1 LTARILAKFLAAAL
15 CVLVITLAAL
25 EALVTRRTEAS
36 YMAQR
41 QRDLIEKARLLAELS
56 PTGFSELSHQRFQDL
71 GRKAGARITV
81 ISRDGSVLA
90 DSDADPQRMENHA
103 GRPEVA
109 AALRGETGSSR
120 RVSPTMGIMF
130 YYVAIPIPAGA
141 LRVAVPLADLET
153 EIAAM
158 RKETL
163 LSMLYAFVPAMLV
176 AAFLARRFSSRLGRI
191 IEFAGQ
197 LADGGFRQRLNW
209 HGRDA
214 LALLASKL
222 DETAAK
228 LEHSFNQLTR
238 EQAELERMERIRRD
252 FVINVSHELRTPLA
266 SIQGYTETLLNGAI
280 NDSEHNVRFL
290 NIIRANAERLTNLA
304 NDLLTLSRIEQK
316 LQTLE
321 PARWPVDQLVN
332 RCVEMLKPLADR
344 KRITLETHPAGD
356 EAVVY
361 CDAEG
366 FHQALSN
373 LLDNAIKFT
382 PEGGWVQV
390 TAAPKTKNTGAGH
403 IEIAVRD
410 SGPGIPAEHLPR
422 LFERFYRVDKARSR
436 ELGGTG
442 LGLAIVKHVVKA
454 MGGTVR
460 VESTYGNGATFAFT
474 VPSGDARGRH
484 RLTRDS
490 C

>member
-1 LTARILAKFLAAAL
+1 MTARILAKLLVGVL
-15 CVLVITLAAL
+15 CVLVITLVAL

-41 QRDLIEKARLLAELS
+41 ERDLLEKARLLAELS
-56 PTGFSELSHQRFQDL
+56 PTGFSELSHERFREL

-81 ISRDGSVLA
+81 IAHDGTVLA

-109 AALRGETGSSR
+109 AALRGDVGSSR

-141 LRVAVPLADLET
+141 LRVAVPLADLEQ

-163 LSMLYAFVPAMLV
+163 LSMVYAFIPAMLV
-176 AAFLARRFSSRLGRI
+176 ATFLARRFSSRLGRI

-209 HGRDA
+209 HGRDE
-214 LALLASKL
+214 LTLLASKL

-228 LEHSFNQLTR
+228 LEQSFDQLTR
-238 EQAELERMERIRRD
+238 EHAELERMEQVRKD

-280 NDSEHNVRFL
+280 NDPEHNIRFL
-290 NIIRANAERLTNLA
+290 NIIRANAERLTNLT
-304 NDLLTLSRIEQK
+304 NDLLTLSRIELK
-316 LQTLE
+316 LQSLE
-321 PARWPVDQLVN
+321 AADQPVNALVN
-332 RCVEMLKPLADR
+332 ECVETLKPLADR
-344 KRITLETHPAGD
+344 KRIRLE
-356 EAVVY
+356 VVHAPDGTTAY
-361 CDAEG
+361 CDPEG

-382 PEGGWVQV
+382 PEGGWVRVSV
-390 TAAPKTKNTGAGH
+390 TPQKDANGRPSL
-403 IEIAVRD
+403 EIAVSD
-410 SGPGIPAEHLPR
+410 CGPGIPEQDLPR

-436 ELGGTG
+436 QLGGTG
-442 LGLAIVKHVVKA
+442 LGLAIVKHVVRA

-460 VESTYGNGATFAFT
+460 VESTYGRGATFAFT
-474 VPSGDARGRH
+474 VPAGESRPPANAAG
-484 RLTRDS
+484 
-490 C
+490 